1 MTRKQALEHTREIL
15 VAHGVEDASLECEL
29 LLRHA
34 LAISRVQLYQDFNS
48 EISPQL
54 AEIFWEL
61 IQRRLKG
68 EPSAYITG
76 HREFYGLDFVVDTR
90 VLIPRPE
97 SELLVERALAMSQQR
112 QLSAIAEIGT
122 GCGAIAISLALNL
135 PRTEIYAADVSTAV
149 LAVARLNCQKHGVTD
164 RVHLLQ
170 GDMLDP
176 LPEAVDLII
185 ANLPYVKES
194 ELSPQVGYEPRL
206 ALNGGVDGLDKMR
219 HLAEQIGDKLRTG
232 GALLLEIG
240 QGQEQAVTA
249 LLRSRFSSVEIEVFP
264 DLSGIERVVSLTVR

>member
-1 MTRKQALEHTREIL
+1 MTRKQALERAREIL

-34 LAISRVQLYQDFNS
+34 LVISRVQLYQDFNC
-48 EISPQL
+48 EISPPL
-54 AEIFWEL
+54 AETFREL
-61 IQRRLKG
+61 IQRRLNG

-97 SELLVERALAMSQQR
+97 SELLVERALALSQR
-112 QLSAIAEIGT
+112 HQLSAIAEIGT
-122 GCGAIAISLALNL
+122 GCGAIAINLALNL
-135 PRTEIYAADVSTAV
+135 PQIKIYAADVSAV
-149 LAVARLNCQKHGVTD
+149 ALAVARLNCQKHGVTH

-176 LPEAVDLII
+176 LPETVDLII
-185 ANLPYVKES
+185 ANLPYLREA
-194 ELSPQVGYEPRL
+194 ELSSEVSYEPRL
-206 ALNGGVDGLDKMR
+206 ALNGGADGLDKMR
-219 HLAEQIGDKLRTG
+219 HLAEQIGNKLQTG

-249 LLRSRFSSVEIEVFP
+249 LLRSRFSSVEIELFP
-264 DLSGIERVVSLTVR
+264 DLSGIERVVSLTVK

>member
-1 MTRKQALEHTREIL
+1 MTRKQALERAREIM
-15 VAHGVEDASLECEL
+15 VAYGVEDASLECEL

-54 AEIFWEL
+54 DRIFREL

-68 EPSAYITG
+68 EPNAYITG

-97 SELLVERALAMSQQR
+97 SELLVERALALNQR
-112 QLSAIAEIGT
+112 RPLSAIAEIGT

-135 PRTEIYAADVSTAV
+135 PRTEIYAADVSAAA
-149 LAVARLNCQKHGVTD
+149 LAVARLNCQKHGVMD

-194 ELSPQVGYEPRL
+194 ELSPQLSYEPRL
-206 ALNGGVDGLDKMR
+206 ALSGGADGLDKMR
-219 HLAEQIGDKLRTG
+219 HLAGQIGDKLRTG
-232 GALLLEIG
+232 GTLLLEIG

-249 LLRSRFSSVEIEVFP
+249 LFRSRFSSVEIEVFP
-264 DLSGIERVVSLTVR
+264 DLSGIERVVSLTVK